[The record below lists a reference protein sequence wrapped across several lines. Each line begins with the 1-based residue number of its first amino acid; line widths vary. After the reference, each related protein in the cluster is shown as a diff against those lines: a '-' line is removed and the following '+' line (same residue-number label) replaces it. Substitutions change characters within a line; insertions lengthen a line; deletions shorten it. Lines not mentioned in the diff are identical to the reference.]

1 MATGLRVESLV
12 QCMGEHETRAPGA
25 NIVLDIALEST
36 GTLLKTATT
45 LGVRI
50 EIDFDGFFQRAD
62 ALDQLQAWRQAI
74 ATSVL
79 GLPSPFLLQL
89 QRVTKGSL
97 DLEFSVEGISDR
109 ELQERISQ
117 QAQRLAEILQD
128 PLLEVR
134 IGQADSPERAAGGMP
149 ALRNVGP
156 SPRDGLP
163 EHPSDLAMRLRADY
177 DFGHPGQCL
186 SPAEEVEARLR
197 SSLQGFSGQA
207 YSQAHQRE
215 ASPVPAHSRVE
226 EMEARL
232 RAVEASYG
240 PGAADRMHI
249 GADLDFQDHAPARGR
264 AASRASVDQLNHPTT
279 AQSPSFLRED
289 SHWTQSNGQ
298 RIREQ
303 QAQMERERKLQEQE
317 EIPRFHARPV
327 PVSVSQPRFD
337 AMHAAALARRVKP
350 DGRPH
355 SADGAARRA
364 RSPNQFEANEDQP
377 PPFRARKVPW
387 RCSAPMYSQL
397 LAEERQSRQERQR
410 SRSLELLRSSSLP
423 PRLQAA
429 QRRARYAERE
439 GENDSP
445 NRPPRRPRS
454 AGRFQGSSPEVKIA
468 PAPTT
473 EVPDFASRHER
484 LKHQLERRKYLN
496 RYVTQPEPFVFHAP
510 SRSQMRQL
518 PMKDPTQ
525 DWRFAR
531 RHKRPASAG
540 GATDRPGGRFSI
552 KALERPS
559 YAVPPRA
566 TEKFLMAQQATQR
579 RLQERREKEE
589 RERQQLEQA
598 HEVPTE
604 LKLRV
609 QQAVGPIEPL
619 EERVERIVL
628 DKRQGLQ
635 RIQREKVRDLQR
647 MQERVNRRPLLMEQA
662 DSLVR
667 ARRRALF
674 RVRNTLKEA
683 GVPDV
688 DSHFREEELDEFD
701 KGAYYGDVDPGG

>member
-1 MATGLRVESLV
+1 MNDR
-12 QCMGEHETRAPGA
+12 ETCT
-25 NIVLDIALEST
+25 LHIALQKTAST
-36 GTLLKTATT
+36 GTALKTAST

-50 EIDFDGFFQRAD
+50 EIDFDGFFQRPD

-74 ATSVL
+74 ATTVL
-79 GLPSPFLLQL
+79 GLPSPCLLQL
-89 QRVTKGSL
+89 QRVKKGSL

-117 QAQRLAEILQD
+117 QAQRLADILQD

-134 IGQADSPERAAGGMP
+134 IGQTDSPERGIEHMPLAEGGMP
-149 ALRNVGP
+149 PLRSMYP
-156 SPRDGLP
+156 SPRAVLP
-163 EHPSDLAMRLRADY
+163 ERPIDMAMRLQEDY
-177 DFGHPGQCL
+177 GFDDFGRGL

-197 SSLQGFSGQA
+197 ALQRLSGEA
-207 YSQAHQRE
+207 YSEAEQRE
-215 ASPVPAHSRVE
+215 ASPVPAHSRAE

-240 PGAADRMHI
+240 PGPADRMHI
-249 GADLDFQDHAPARGR
+249 GADLDFQDHVGGRGR
-264 AASRASVDQLNHPTT
+264 SASRANTDQLNHPTT

-303 QAQMERERKLQEQE
+303 RAQIEREKKQQDQEY
-317 EIPRFHARPV
+317 IPRFHARPV

-337 AMHAAALARRVKP
+337 AMYAAAQPHRVKP
-350 DGRPH
+350 DERSH
-355 SADGAARRA
+355 SADGAARRVWSA
-364 RSPNQFEANEDQP
+364 NHFEAKQFEAKEEQP

-387 RCSAPMYSQL
+387 RCSAPIYNQI
-397 LAEERQSRQERQR
+397 LAEERGSRQERQR
-410 SRSLELLRSSSLP
+410 SRSMELLRSSSLP

-429 QRRARYAERE
+429 QRRARIAERE
-439 GENDSP
+439 AEDGSP
-445 NRPPRRPRS
+445 NRPPRRPRPRS
-454 AGRFQGSSPEVKIA
+454 AGRFHGASPEVKPA
-468 PAPTT
+468 PPPTT
-473 EVPDFASRHER
+473 EVPDFVSRHER

-496 RYVTQPEPFVFHAP
+496 RYVTQPEPFVFQAP
-510 SRSQMRQL
+510 TRRQP
-518 PMKDPTQ
+518 PMAKDPSQ

-531 RHKRPASAG
+531 KTKRPASAG
-540 GATDRPGGRFSI
+540 GSAASPGGRFSI
-552 KALERPS
+552 KSLERPS
-559 YAVPPRA
+559 YAVPPRS
-566 TEKFLMAQQATQR
+566 TEKFLMAQQATHR

-589 RERQQLEQA
+589 QERQQLEQA

-604 LKLRV
+604 LKLRI
-609 QQAVGPIEPL
+609 QQAVGPIEAL
-619 EERVERIVL
+619 EDKVERIVL

-635 RIQREKVRDLQR
+635 RIQREKVQDLQR

-701 KGAYYGDVDPGG
+701 KAEHYGDMDPGG